1 MSSFFREILFLAPM
15 AAFILRIAAGS
26 ALGLIAYR
34 HVFVPQNSFRMIG
47 IVEGVIAVLLIAG
60 AYTQPA
66 ALIGAIVLAIILS
79 IPAYR
84 ALPRSTLALL
94 IVMCLSL
101 VLTGAGPFAFD
112 LPL

>member
-15 AAFILRIAAGS
+15 AAFILRIVAGG
-26 ALGLIAYR
+26 AFGLLAYR
-34 HVFVPQNSFRMIG
+34 HVFTPQNSFRIIG
-47 IVEGVIAVLLIAG
+47 IVEGIIAVLLIAG

-66 ALIGAIVLAIILS
+66 ALVGAIVLAITVS
-79 IPAYR
+79 TSAYR

-101 VLTGAGPFAFD
+101 VITGAGPFAFD

>member
-1 MSSFFREILFLAPM
+1 MSSFFREILFLTPM
-15 AAFILRIAAGS
+15 AAFFLRVAAGS
-26 ALGLIAYR
+26 ALGLLAYR
-34 HVFVPQNSFRMIG
+34 HVFVPQNSFRVAG
-47 IVEGVIAVLLIAG
+47 IIEGIIAVLLIAG

-66 ALIGAIVLAIILS
+66 ALLGAIVLGIILS

-94 IVMCLSL
+94 IVICLSL

>member
-26 ALGLIAYR
+26 MLGLIAYR
-34 HVFVPQNSFRMIG
+34 HVFTPRNTFRVVG
-47 IVEGVIAVLLIAG
+47 IIEGVIAVLLVAG

-66 ALIGAIVLAIILS
+66 ALLGAIVFALGLAF
-79 IPAYR
+79 PGYR

-101 VLTGAGPFAFD
+101 ALTGAGPFAFD